1 MKYWLY
7 LVAKLAVGALLMY
20 AIWQGIVALMPTP
33 TILTNRRKSWFAQDL
48 WWTTMALVYFLA
60 CAGLVKLIFWDQV
73 YRCRTCL
80 RRLRMPLET
89 GSWTYLLLSG
99 KPRTEYI
106 CPYGHGTL
114 KMSELQI
121 SGPERPDWQP
131 NGDDIW
137 KELSN
142 FEETR
147 K

>member
-7 LVAKLAVGALLMY
+7 LAGKLAAGGILMY
-20 AIWQGIVALMPTP
+20 GLWLAIAFALPEP
-33 TILTNRRKSWFAQDL
+33 EILTTRRKSWFAQDL
-48 WWTTMALVYFLA
+48 RWTMAA
-60 CAGLVKLIFWDQV
+60 LIYVLLGCGMLKMILWDQR

-89 GSWTYLLLSG
+89 GSWPSMLLTG

-114 KMSELQI
+114 KMAEVQI
-121 SGPERPDWQP
+121 SGHERPHWQP
-131 NGDDIW
+131 HGDDIW

-142 FEETR
+142 YEETP

>member
-7 LVAKLAVGALLMY
+7 LVSKLAAGAILMY
-20 AIWQGIVALMPTP
+20 GLWTGIVFVMPEP
-33 TILTNRRKSWFAQDL
+33 EILTTRRKSWFAQDL
-48 WWTTMALVYFLA
+48 WWTTAALVFS
-60 CAGLVKLIFWDQV
+60 LISIGVLKIILWDQL
-73 YRCRTCL
+73 YRCRTCA

-89 GSWTYLLLSG
+89 GSWTSMLLGG

-114 KMSELQI
+114 KMPEVQI
-121 SGPERPDWQP
+121 SGHESPDWEP
-131 NGDDIW
+131 NDEDIW

-142 FEETR
+142 YEETR

>member
-7 LVAKLAVGALLMY
+7 LVSKLAAGTLLMY
-20 AIWQGIVALMPTP
+20 AVWIGIVALMPAP
-33 TILTNRRKSWFAQDL
+33 EILTPRRKSWFAQDL
-48 WWTTMALVYFLA
+48 WWTTMALVYCLA
-60 CAGLVKLIFWDQV
+60 CLGLLKIILWDQL
-73 YRCRTCL
+73 YRCRICV

-89 GSWTYLLLSG
+89 GSWTSMLLFG

-114 KMSELQI
+114 KMPEVQI
-121 SGPERPDWQP
+121 SGHERPDWQP
-131 NGDDIW
+131 NGEDIW

-142 FEETR
+142 LEETR